1 MATLSGREA
10 LESIDEALGKLRRE
24 ADALDAGFQKAGD
37 ALTKARQTQLALYA
51 RIARVRLA
59 ELERGELADTLEDV
73 DRRVEEILAARRAAE
88 ARLADE
94 IAAAEAKLAELERE
108 RTARQAEVAAAAEAV
123 DAAEADAQARLEAD
137 AEYRDKLAAA
147 DRSDAVADQAEE
159 KARAAETDRVEKGR
173 PYEADP
179 VFAYLWNRGFGT
191 ARYRAWPI
199 ARLLDRW
206 AARTVD
212 YEAQRRNYHLLT
224 EIPTRLAEHAARM
237 REIADRDIEAAR
249 ELERAAAEAAGVP
262 QRRRELEA
270 AEARLAEAD
279 RAIEEQESRLD
290 ELIEKRARFAS
301 GEDDFSTEC
310 TTLVAAALR
319 REDLSSLRKRTAR
332 TPSPEDDAL
341 VDELEALEDEIED
354 IEQERIQY
362 RRLHQLQRERMLAL
376 EDIRKRFKQSR
387 YDDVR
392 SAFVNAALIH
402 MLLDRFVGGSV
413 GADEVW
419 EAIRRQQRF
428 RQISANPT
436 FGTGRFPRGP
446 FPGPWHMPGGRGGW
460 NFPKGGGFG
469 GGGFGR
475 GGGFGG
481 GGFKTGGGF

>member
-1 MATLSGREA
+1 MLSGREA

-24 ADALDAGFQKAGD
+24 ADVLDAEFRNAGD
-37 ALTKARQTQLALYA
+37 ALTKARQAQLALYA

-59 ELERGELADTLEDV
+59 ELERGDLADTLDDV
-73 DRRVEEILAARRAAE
+73 DRRVAEILAARQAAE
-88 ARLADE
+88 TQLQDE
-94 IAAAEAKLAELERE
+94 IATAEAKLAELERE

-137 AEYRDKLAAA
+137 DEYREKLAAA
-147 DRSDAVADQAEE
+147 ERSDAVADQAEE

-191 ARYRAWPI
+191 SRYRAWPL
-199 ARLLDRW
+199 ARMLDRW
-206 AARTVD
+206 AARTID
-212 YEAQRRNYHLLT
+212 YEAHRRNYHLLT
-224 EIPTRLAEHAARM
+224 EIPARLGEHAARM
-237 REIADRDIEAAR
+237 REIAERDIEAAR
-249 ELERAAAEAAGVP
+249 EIERAAAEAAGVP
-262 QRRRELEA
+262 KRRRELEA

-279 RAIEEQESRLD
+279 RAIEEQESRLN

-301 GEDDFSTEC
+301 GDDDFSTEC
-310 TTLVAAALR
+310 TTLIAAALR
-319 REDLSSLRKRTAR
+319 QEDFSSLRKRTAR
-332 TPSPEDDAL
+332 TQSPEDDAL
-341 VDELEALEDEIED
+341 VDDLEALEDEIER
-354 IEQERIQY
+354 IEEERIQY

-376 EDIRKRFKQSR
+376 EEIRNRFKRSR
-387 YDDVR
+387 YDDVH
-392 SAFVNAALIH
+392 SAFVNAVLIRT
-402 MLLDRFVGGSV
+402 MLDRFVGGAG

-419 EAIRRQQRF
+419 EAIRRQQGF
-428 RQISANPT
+428 RRIKADRV

-446 FPGPWHMPGGRGGW
+446 FPGPWHMPGGRGGGW
-460 NFPKGGGFG
+460 NFPRGGGFG